1 MTKDASLRTST
12 LLSLGASVTLNL
24 AFAILPAQAQCIP
37 ATIVEKISL
46 SADDEQAIA
55 ACVASHSTNLGG
67 TDAGLIKADRAK
79 LLEPFSSKQVSASFR
94 VRYAKA
100 LIPVITPLAEKSDE
114 IVAVNALVIAGELAT
129 DSSLDLITRQ
139 LSRSESAIRYQ
150 ATYAATRAI
159 ETMNGAQP
167 AVTGAKA
174 SELLRSIEGR
184 IAQETDPL
192 ILDGLIRTALASLNV
207 SELRNQ
213 AVEVLARGVQKVIIA
228 GAGSPDFLSNSTME
242 CCLRAVTGVRTVMA
256 LPGITMSRDA
266 SLASGALA
274 GDVMNAVTLAVSRKK
289 LPLGKDGAATAREM
303 YAQAAIA
310 AETLALLAGRKLEP
324 NTFNAAAKEAGKLIR
339 EGTNEGDA
347 KFIVDAADLIGEK
360 GVLCTKPFEFDKN
373 RFGLK

>member
-1 MTKDASLRTST
+1 MIKDASLRIST
-12 LLSLGASVTLNL
+12 LVTFGAAATLTLLTSV
-24 AFAILPAQAQCIP
+24 AQAQCIP
-37 ATIVEKISL
+37 TAIVEKISL
-46 SADDEQAIA
+46 SSDDEQMIN
-55 ACVASHSTNLGG
+55 ACVASHTTNLGG
-67 TDAGLIKADRAK
+67 SDAGLIKADRAK
-79 LLEPFSSKQVSASFR
+79 ILEPFSSKQVSASFR

-100 LIPVITPLAEKSDE
+100 LLPVITPLAEKSDE

-167 AVTGAKA
+167 AVTAPKA
-174 SELLRSIEGR
+174 SELLRAIEKR
-184 IAQETDPL
+184 IAEENDSL

-207 SELRNQ
+207 ADLRNQ
-213 AVEVLARGVQKVIIA
+213 AVEVISRGVQKVIVAAA
-228 GAGSPDFLSNSTME
+228 GNPNFLSNSTME

-256 LPGITMSRDA
+256 LPGVTMSRDA
-266 SLASGALA
+266 SLAAGALA

-289 LPLGKDGAATAREM
+289 LPLGKDGAAAAREI
-303 YAQAAIA
+303 YAQSAIA
-310 AETLALLAGRKLEP
+310 AETLAILAGRKLEP
-324 NTFNAAAKEAGKLIR
+324 STFNAAAKEAGKLIR

-347 KFIVDAADLIGEK
+347 KFIVDASDLIGEK
-360 GVLCTKPFEFDKN
+360 GILCTKPFEFDKN